1 MSQVVCKNT
10 KFGHP
15 KLLDVTLYIVS
26 YCVGGSAAPSSVM
39 FTEEGKHHHN
49 GGGNVSWL
57 YVYNWIPD
65 W

>member
-49 GGGNVSWL
+49 GGGNVS
-57 YVYNWIPD
+57 
-65 W
+65 